1 MNEIEVIST
10 DTGLD
15 VLDLREDE
23 EFRERQ
29 LHTRKMSTQME
40 GMQRLARAFLEQ
52 PDTIL
57 TELVRA
63 AVELCGADSA
73 GISVEREN
81 PTDKEFYEWVA
92 IAGVYSGFLNA
103 ILPRYPSAC
112 TICLERG
119 RPQHFRVHRRFFE
132 ILGVE
137 APLVVDGI
145 LLPWEVDGT
154 RGTIFILSH
163 ENADAF
169 DSEDVRMMKMLAD
182 FAAMGV
188 RQQKQQARLL
198 EHASAAAAAA
208 LANDL
213 AHQINNPLQSVVNLL
228 YLADESKESVDA
240 KALSKELAEP
250 ITRLSVLV
258 ARLLTLRKDVKQS
271 VR

>member
-1 MNEIEVIST
+1 M
-10 DTGLD
+10 
-15 VLDLREDE
+15 
-23 EFRERQ
+23 
-29 LHTRKMSTQME
+29 
-40 GMQRLARAFLEQ
+40 
-52 PDTIL
+52 
-57 TELVRA
+57 
-63 AVELCGADSA
+63 
-73 GISVEREN
+73 
-81 PTDKEFYEWVA
+81 A